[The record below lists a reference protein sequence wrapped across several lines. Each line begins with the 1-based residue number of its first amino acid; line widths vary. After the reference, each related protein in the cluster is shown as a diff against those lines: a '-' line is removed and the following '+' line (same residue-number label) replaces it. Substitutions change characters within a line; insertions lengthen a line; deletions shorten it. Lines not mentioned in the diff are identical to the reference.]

1 MPTTQIAPI
10 LIQSFR
16 DSNGNPLAGGSLYT
30 YTAGT
35 STPQATYID
44 QTGNTANA
52 NPVVLNS
59 RGEAPVWLT
68 IGQTYKFVL
77 YDAFSTLIYS
87 VDQVTPTTPSGTP
100 QTLAAS
106 GITGAA
112 ASGANADI
120 TSLVGPVST
129 VNGATLMHFNDIING
144 NFTVAQAGASFPA
157 AINGTYDLDGWLN
170 NNTSTAV
177 FTVAQAPGSTSGRMA
192 RQVTITTAKP
202 SIAAGDIVSDQTR
215 IEGYNIEKYVGNTFT
230 LGFRARVPVAGIHCV
245 ALRNVAADRS
255 YVAEVNFLTA
265 NVMQNCSVTVVGGLP
280 TTGPWNYVNGVGLTV
295 DFARMTGTTF
305 MTSPNVWQTG
315 NFLATANQVNDCAT
329 LSNAWSLEKVTLN
342 LGTVASVNEI
352 STEQE
357 TIRCIR
363 YFEIGFIRSDGYN
376 NAGSQIGTMITYKS
390 NKRISP
396 TVTGVNIVFSNA
408 ATFAVDANSD
418 VSGFQGKATVTATGP
433 AAFTGT
439 WTASA
444 RL

>member
-1 MPTTQIAPI
+1 MPTTQIAPS

-112 ASGANADI
+112 ASGANSDI
-120 TSLVGPVST
+120 TSLAGVTT
-129 VNGATLMHFNDIING
+129 VNGATLMHFNDIVNG
-144 NFTVAQAGASFPA
+144 NFVIAQAGTSFPA
-157 AINGTYDLDGWLN
+157 PANITYDLDGWLN
-170 NNTSTAV
+170 ANNATTAV
-177 FTVAQAPGSTSGRMA
+177 FTVAQVAGSTAGRLA
-192 RQVTITTAKP
+192 RQVTITTADATVTASKY
-202 SIAAGDIVSDQTR
+202 VSDITR
-215 IEGYNIEKYVGNTFT
+215 IEGYNIEKYVGSTFT
-230 LGFRARVPVAGIHCV
+230 VSFRAKVPVAGIHCV
-245 ALRNVAADRS
+245 ALRNGTGDRS
-255 YVAEVNFLTA
+255 YIAEINFPAA
-265 NVMQNCSVTVVGGLP
+265 NVVQNCSFTVVGGLP
-280 TTGPWNYVNGVGLTV
+280 TAGTWNYTNSSGLEFWFQHMVGST
-295 DFARMTGTTF
+295 FQTT
-305 MTSPNVWQTG
+305 PNAWQTG
-315 NFLATANQVNDCAT
+315 SFLGTANQVNDCAT
-329 LSNAWSLEKVTLN
+329 VGNAWAMEKVTIN
-342 LGTVASVNEI
+342 LGTVAAVSEI
-352 STEQE
+352 SVEQE
-357 TIRCIR
+357 TVRCQR
-363 YFEIGFIRSDGYN
+363 YFEAGFIRCDGYN
-376 NAGSQIGTMITYKS
+376 NAASQISTMIGYKAT
-390 NKRISP
+390 KRASP
-396 TVTGVNIVFSNA
+396 TVLGVGISFSNA
-408 ATFAVDANSD
+408 ASFAVDSGSD
-418 VSGFQGKATVTATGP
+418 ASGFEGKATATATGP
-433 AAFTGT
+433 AAFAGS